1 MALED
6 RGVHKPPVD
15 IRGSHPRMQ
24 TPRHPWIIR
33 SLPTLDST
41 PGNDQR
47 PHQRGRM
54 HSSSRS
60 PHRVPSWLS
69 PESPPPTESG
79 LGTRLC
85 YEHNIDEP
93 HGRAGKSES
102 LSPQSALVP
111 QRPAIKRKSKN
122 KPASKKLIRNELGCL
137 WQKELLGFLWD
148 LKKNIQINLFT
159 KQKQTHKHRKQTYD
173 HQGEMRGGIN

>member
-24 TPRHPWIIR
+24 TPRHAWIIR

-47 PHQRGRM
+47 PHQRGHM

-122 KPASKKLIRNELGCL
+122 KPASRKLIRNEIWCL
-137 WQKELLGFLWD
+137 WQKEHRNAIFSFNIISIGSCEGTTLSDPKMSNYERLLF
-148 LKKNIQINLFT
+148 
-159 KQKQTHKHRKQTYD
+159 
-173 HQGEMRGGIN
+173 E